1 VYSQDQAGRG
11 QAKYA
16 WVWQECHQADLS
28 GSDQAPSLAGPE
40 FLDRWNERSVGDLAD
55 RIRDSMPPQD
65 GQIGSLNAQ
74 TSADITAFLLRRRT
88 ISCRPG
94 RVEGRPRR
102 HEEHGDQAEVTTKER
117 RTRVKGAHCRPS
129 FMRSA

>member
-16 WVWQECHQADLS
+16 WVCQECHQADLS

-74 TSADITAFLLRRRT
+74 TSADITAFLLKANNF
-88 ISCRPG
+88 PAG
-94 RVEGRPRR
+94 Q
-102 HEEHGDQAEVTTKER
+102 EELKADRAAMKSMVIKR
-117 RTRVKGAHCRPS
+117 K
-129 FMRSA
+129 